1 MKACA
6 RKRLLAEFIGAL
18 IGDGYIS
25 KTKSQF
31 KIGFTGHPQKDFEYY
46 VYLQRMI
53 DDLWN
58 KKVVI
63 SNRER
68 GLRIGFKSK
77 IAANELLVDYDLPWG
92 KKSACISIPQKIFK
106 DKDLLIYAIRGIVDT
121 DGSVFV
127 SKKKGILEYPSLE
140 ITTSSLSLA
149 CQLRTAFF
157 SYDFVVANIR
167 KYKSKLSVLITYKIS
182 LFGLENLKKYYRLI
196 GFSNPSKLHKAKQI
210 IAKNGASG
218 I

>member
-1 MKACA
+1 MKNFA

-25 KTKSQF
+25 ETENQF
-31 KIGFTGHPQKDFEYY
+31 KIGFTGHQEKDFEYY
-46 VYLQRMI
+46 KCIQKI
-53 DDLWN
+53 IKCLWN

-63 SNRER
+63 SNRAR

-77 IAANELLVDYDLPWG
+77 IAANELLVDYQLPYG
-92 KKSACISIPQKIFK
+92 KKSESISIPEKIFK
-106 DKDLLIYAIRGIVDT
+106 DKKLLIYTIRGIVDT

-140 ITTSSLSLA
+140 ITTASLSLA
-149 CQLRTAFF
+149 CQLRTALF
-157 SYDFVVANIR
+157 SYGFIVANIR
-167 KYKSKLSVLITYKIS
+167 KYKSKLSVLTTYKIS
-182 LFGLENLKKYYRLI
+182 LFGLENLKKYYNLI

-210 IAKNGASG
+210 IEKDGARG